1 MKLEFIKVKILNLLF
16 RVLRYEDMVEDM
28 NKNLGE
34 VVSFFG
40 LEVQAEM
47 KDYVRTHTG
56 SSHQKQEVW
65 NTFRDTNSIKNH
77 WRKEMKYE
85 EVAQIQNKCQQA
97 LRLWGYRD
105 AKDEFD
111 LIQFDPV
118 EPLPTI
124 LKFNHL

>member
-1 MKLEFIKVKILNLLF
+1 MDIWNKSQELF
-16 RVLRYEDMVEDM
+16 SF
-28 NKNLGE
+28 LGFDL
-34 VVSFFG
+34 SDASRKF
-40 LEVQAEM
+40 LT
-47 KDYVRTHTG
+47 DHT
-56 SSHQKQEVW
+56 QKEKYKAKPEVW

-105 AKDEFD
+105 AKDELD
-111 LIQFDPV
+111 LLQFDPV

-124 LKFNHL
+124 LKFNNHL

>member
-1 MKLEFIKVKILNLLF
+1 
-16 RVLRYEDMVEDM
+16 MVEDM
-28 NKNLGE
+28 DKNLGE

-85 EVAQIQNKCQQA
+85 EVSQIQNKCQQA

-105 AKDEFD
+105 AKDELD
-111 LIQFDPV
+111 LLQFDPV

-124 LKFNHL
+124 FKFNPL

>member
-1 MKLEFIKVKILNLLF
+1 
-16 RVLRYEDMVEDM
+16 MVEDM
-28 NKNLGE
+28 DKNLGE

-56 SSHQKQEVW
+56 SSYQKQEVW
-65 NTFRDTNSIKNH
+65 NTFRDTTSIKNH

-97 LRLWGYRD
+97 LKLWGYRD
-105 AKDEFD
+105 AKDELD
-111 LIQFDPV
+111 LLQFDPV

-124 LKFNHL
+124 LKFNNHL